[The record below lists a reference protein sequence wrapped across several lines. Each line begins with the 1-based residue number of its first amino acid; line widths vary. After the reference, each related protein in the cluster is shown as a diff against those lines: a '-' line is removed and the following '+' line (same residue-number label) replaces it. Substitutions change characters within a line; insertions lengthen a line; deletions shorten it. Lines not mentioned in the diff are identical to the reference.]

1 MYVFTLGLIR
11 MYCVC
16 GAPATGLRHY
26 YVALRMGD
34 SDWHIEVSTT
44 PEGKI
49 LQSFN
54 SGKCEPKVV
63 FEKLTAIITKK
74 NPAWGRLFSFALEKK
89 EPGDRSG

>member
-1 MYVFTLGLIR
+1 MW
-11 MYCVC
+11 CAC
-16 GAPATGLRHY
+16 DWPATGLRHCS
-26 YVALRMGD
+26 VALRMGD
-34 SDWHIEVSTT
+34 SDKHIEVSTT

-49 LQSFN
+49 LRSYN

-63 FEKLTAIITKK
+63 FEKLIAIITKK